1 MILMSVIDVLRSV
14 YTENPEF
21 RYTTRLIDV
30 LKAHGVVVTKPVRM
44 FCQACVAAMNL
55 MCSCLSIVWM
65 YCAPHF

>member
-30 LKAHGVVVTKPVRM
+30 LKAHGVVVTKP
-44 FCQACVAAMNL
+44 
-55 MCSCLSIVWM
+55 
-65 YCAPHF
+65 